1 MSACLVSV
9 AFARVLPL
17 AGVWWRACVSVS
29 FRFCLVGFVSV
40 SFRFRVGFSSSRTAG
55 ERGCERLHTWR
66 SLLGLHIFSL
76 VRPWLLHLRRV
87 SVRYPTRKALGIAQ
101 EMELDLVEISPKADP
116 PVCKI
121 IDYKKFL
128 YEQKKRDKALKAKAT
143 KVIVKEI
150 RFGPQTDDHD
160 FEFKKR
166 HAEKF
171 LKEGAKLKAFVF
183 FKGRS
188 IVYKDQGEILLL
200 RLAQELEELG
210 KVEQM
215 PKLEGKRMTMFL
227 APKTVK
233 K

>member
-1 MSACLVSV
+1 MEI
-9 AFARVLPL
+9 
-17 AGVWWRACVSVS
+17 GV
-29 FRFCLVGFVSV
+29 
-40 SFRFRVGFSSSRTAG
+40 
-55 ERGCERLHTWR
+55 
-66 SLLGLHIFSL
+66 
-76 VRPWLLHLRRV
+76 
-87 SVRYPTRKALGIAQ
+87 YPISKALAKAN
-101 EMELDLVEISPKADP
+101 ELELDLVEISPKANP
-116 PVCKI
+116 PVCKV

-128 YEQKKRDKALKAKAT
+128 YEQKKRDKAMKAKAT
-143 KVIVKEI
+143 KVVVKEI

-160 FEFKKR
+160 YEFKKR

-171 LKEGAKLKAFVF
+171 LKDGAKLKAYVF

-215 PKLEGKRMTMFL
+215 PKLEGKRMTMFI
-227 APKTVK
+227 APKAK